1 MIDSAVA
8 ALRGL
13 AMGDA
18 FGGTWFRRRFARDNL
33 RPGPWRWTDD
43 TAMAIVLLRVLEE
56 HGTVDQDA
64 LAAGFARAYA
74 DDPHRQYGA
83 GMHDVLAALGAGEPW
98 PEVTRR
104 QFDGRGSWGNG
115 AAMRVAPLGA
125 YFAGDQDRVQAE
137 AVRSAQVTH
146 AHPEAAAG
154 AVAVALAAAQNV
166 NGELNL
172 AAIAGRVDGT
182 DVGNGLR
189 RVAGLD
195 TDPRKVAGVV
205 GCGRRMSAPD
215 TVPFALWC
223 AARHPADLE
232 AALWATASAGG
243 DVDTTCAITGGVVGA
258 RTGVGALP
266 ARWLAAAEP
275 VVETR

>member
-1 MIDSAVA
+1 MIDRAAA
-8 ALRGL
+8 ALQGL

-18 FGGTWFRRRFARDNL
+18 FGGTWFRRRFAEDNL

-43 TAMAIVLLRVLEE
+43 TAMAIVLLRVLED
-56 HGTVDQDA
+56 HGRVDQDA

-74 DDPHRQYGA
+74 EDPYRHYGA
-83 GMHDVLAALGAGEPW
+83 GMHDVLAAIGEGEPW
-98 PEVTRR
+98 QEVTRR
-104 QFDGRGSWGNG
+104 QFDGKGSWGNG

-125 YFAGDQDRVQAE
+125 FFAGDPERAGSE

-154 AVAVALAAAQNV
+154 AVAVAVAAALNVRGSLDLAAV
-166 NGELNL
+166 
-172 AAIAGRVDGT
+172 AGRVEGT
-182 DVGNGLR
+182 EVGRGLL
-189 RVAGLD
+189 RVAGMD
-195 TDPRKVAGVV
+195 TEPRKVAAVV

-223 AARHPADLE
+223 AARHPEDLE

-243 DVDTTCAITGGVVGA
+243 DVDTTCAIAGGVVGA
-258 RTGVGALP
+258 RTGVDALP
-266 ARWLAAAEP
+266 AEWLAAAEP
-275 VVETR
+275 VA

>member
-1 MIDSAVA
+1 M
-8 ALRGL
+8 RGL

-18 FGGTWFRRRFARDNL
+18 FGGTWFRRRFAVDNL

-43 TAMAIVLLRVLEE
+43 TAMAIVLLSVLEE

-74 DDPHRQYGA
+74 EDPHRHYGA
-83 GMHDVLAALGAGEPW
+83 GMHDVLAALGQGEPW

-104 QFDGRGSWGNG
+104 QFDGEGSWGNG

-125 YFAGDQDRVQAE
+125 FFADDPDQVPIE

-154 AVAVALAAAQNV
+154 AVAVALAAALNV
-166 NGELNL
+166 TGGLDL
-172 AAIAGRVDGT
+172 SAIADRVDGT
-182 DVGNGLR
+182 EVARGLR
-189 RVAGLD
+189 RVAALD
-195 TDPRKVAGVV
+195 TDPRKVAAMV

-258 RTGVGALP
+258 RTGVDALP
-266 ARWLAAAEP
+266 AQWLAAAEP
-275 VVETR
+275 VS